1 MEKRNG
7 VIFMKKTLTLMGLI
21 FLSFSLLSCKTDI
34 NKLNFRYSGST
45 KEKYYLVSGNKSK
58 AGITNT
64 NVEIPEIIKS
74 SSIGSAIDTDGFR
87 DAKDLISVKLA
98 INTRYI
104 FNNAFSNSSLTT
116 IEIPENSILEIIDGN
131 AFNKTNISK
140 IFIPSSVRLIEKN
153 AFEDILDLTI
163 FTKHSFDT
171 DVFDKIKMNNL
182 NIKIIFE
189 CDYNDYLNF

>member
-1 MEKRNG
+1 
-7 VIFMKKTLTLMGLI
+7 MKKTLTLMGLI

-58 AGITNT
+58 AGITNI